1 MIVLGIETSCDET
14 SCALIDDRH
23 RILSNAIYSQ
33 LEHEKYGGIVPE
45 VASRQQ
51 IKKIYPIYREC
62 LKSAGAAIDDVD
74 AIAVTCGPG
83 LIGSL
88 LVGVNFAKG
97 VAYATKKKIIG
108 INHLEG
114 HLCSDFLEHEDLKPP
129 FISLIISGGHTLL
142 VHVQD
147 YCKYEILGQTRDD
160 AAGEAYD
167 KVAKLLGL
175 GYPGGRKID
184 ELAHSGNP
192 KFHKFPRATVRKDPL
207 AFSFSGLKTAVVL
220 FVRDKTTEFISE
232 NLNHICASFQ
242 EAVVDMLATRCLRA
256 IDDLKIDKLAIGGGV
271 AANRRLREFFGHA
284 AKRRGF
290 KLYYPSLELCTD
302 NGAMI
307 AAAGLMRL
315 QRGESSDFTLDAS
328 AQLPLA

>member
-14 SCALIDDRH
+14 SCALIDERF
-23 RILSNAIYSQ
+23 RIFSNAIYSQ

-62 LKSAGAAIDDVD
+62 LKSAGLAIDDID

-114 HLCSDFLEHEDLKPP
+114 HLCSSFLEHDDLKPP

-142 VHVQD
+142 IHVKD
-147 YCKYEILGQTRDD
+147 YCEYEILGQTRDD

-184 ELAHSGNP
+184 ELARSGNP

-220 FVRDKTTEFISE
+220 FVRDKTTEFIAE

-256 IDDLKIDKLAIGGGV
+256 LDDLKLDKLVIGGGV
-271 AANRRLREFFGHA
+271 AANRRLREFFGDA
-284 AKRRGF
+284 AKQRGF

-307 AAAGLMRL
+307 AAAGLIRL
-315 QRGESSDFTLDAS
+315 QRGESSDLTLDAS
-328 AQLPLA
+328 AQLPLV

>member
-14 SCALIDDRH
+14 SCALIDERF
-23 RILSNAIYSQ
+23 RIFSNAIYSQ

-62 LKSAGAAIDDVD
+62 LKSAGLAIDDID

-114 HLCSDFLEHEDLKPP
+114 HLCSSFLEHDDLKPP

-142 VHVQD
+142 IHVKD
-147 YCKYEILGQTRDD
+147 YCEYEILGQTRDD

-184 ELAHSGNP
+184 ELARSGNP
-192 KFHKFPRATVRKDPL
+192 KFYKFPRATVRKDPL

-220 FVRDKTTEFISE
+220 FVRDKTTEFIAE

-242 EAVVDMLATRCLRA
+242 EAVVDMLAARCLRA
-256 IDDLKIDKLAIGGGV
+256 LDDLKLDKLVIGGGV
-271 AANRRLREFFGHA
+271 AANRRLREFFGDA
-284 AKRRGF
+284 AKQRGF

-307 AAAGLMRL
+307 AAAGLIRL
-315 QRGESSDFTLDAS
+315 QRGESSDLTLDAS
-328 AQLPLA
+328 AQLPLV